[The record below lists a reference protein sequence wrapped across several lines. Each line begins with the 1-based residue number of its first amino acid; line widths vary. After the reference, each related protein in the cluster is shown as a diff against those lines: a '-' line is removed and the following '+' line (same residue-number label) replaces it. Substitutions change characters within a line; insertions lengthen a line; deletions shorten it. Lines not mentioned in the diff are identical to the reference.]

1 MQVEIGVLILLFI
14 SFLLVPQITATLKS
28 SLDTLP
34 VRLLAAIVVL
44 GSVSYDRYLALGVL
58 LVVAAIYIQHHHE
71 DIMGIVGTENNYG
84 LFDKGSKYN
93 STMQKLDHGGHADES
108 YDTGD
113 FTSKAEDQDNE
124 FKPVDSSIDEKHALN
139 TEPLGSR
146 SQNLFPEDSR
156 NVNSMEN
163 SNRNGYSE

>member
-34 VRLLAAIVVL
+34 VRVLAGILVL
-44 GSVSYDRYLALGVL
+44 GSVSYDRYIALGVL

-71 DIMGIVGTENNYG
+71 DIMDIVGTENNYG
-84 LFDKGSKYN
+84 LFDKGLKYN

-113 FTSKAEDQDNE
+113 FTSKTEDQDNE
-124 FKPVDSSIDEKHALN
+124 FRPVDSSINEKHALN

-163 SNRNGYSE
+163 GNKNGYNE

>member
-34 VRLLAAIVVL
+34 VRLLAVILVL

-71 DIMGIVGTENNYG
+71 DIMDIVGTENNYG
-84 LFDKGSKYN
+84 LFDKGLKYN
-93 STMQKLDHGGHADES
+93 NTMQKLDHGGHADES
-108 YDTGD
+108 YDIGD
-113 FTSKAEDQDNE
+113 FTSKTEDQDNE
-124 FKPVDSSIDEKHALN
+124 FRPVDSSINEKHALN

>member
-1 MQVEIGVLILLFI
+1 MEVKIGLLILLFI
-14 SFLLVPQITATLKS
+14 SFLLVPQITVSLKS

-34 VRLLAAIVVL
+34 MRLLAVIVVL

-58 LVVAAIYIQHHHE
+58 LLVGAIYIQHHHD

-84 LFDKGSKYN
+84 LFDKGLKYN
-93 STMQKLDHGGHADES
+93 STMQKLEHGGYADES

-146 SQNLFPEDSR
+146 AQSLFPEDSR